1 MGIVFKLVKQTS
13 TTSSVSASYAN
24 SSSYAVTASYASN
37 GGVTR
42 LIAGPNITLSPI
54 GGTGE
59 ITISASSG
67 GGGGGSPG
75 GLTTQVQYNNGD
87 GFGGVPTLTY
97 DEETLR
103 ATGSFFGDLTGTSS
117 FSLTASYINGGTF

>member
-1 MGIVFKLVKQTS
+1 MGLVFKLIKQTPV
-13 TTSSVSASYAN
+13 TSSSA
-24 SSSYAVTASYASN
+24 SSSYAESSSYAITASYAEN

-67 GGGGGSPG
+67 GGTPG
-75 GLTTQVQYNNGD
+75 GESRQVQYNVAGT
-87 GFGGVPTLTY
+87 FGGVPTLTY
-97 DEETLR
+97 DGDTLR
-103 ATGSFFGDLTGTSS
+103 ATGSFFGNLTGTSS
-117 FSLTASYINGGTF
+117 IASTASYIDGGTF

>member
-1 MGIVFKLVKQTS
+1 MGLVFKLIKQTP
-13 TTSSVSASYAN
+13 TTSSVSASYAD
-24 SSSYAVTASYASN
+24 SSSYAVTASYALN

-42 LIAGPNITLSPI
+42 LIAGPNITLSPV

-59 ITISASSG
+59 VTISASSG
-67 GGGGGSPG
+67 GGGTPGGSI
-75 GLTTQVQYNNGD
+75 TQIQYNNGD

-97 DEETLR
+97 DESTLR
-103 ATGSFFGDLTGTSS
+103 ATGSFFGNLTGTSS